1 MISTWLVRLAALLSI
16 IGLIFQW
23 PDKELTTRAMEVV
36 MLVIWLQM
44 EYSNYKSNKGDQ
56 E

>member
-36 MLVIWLQM
+36 MLVIWIQM
-44 EYSNYKSNKGDQ
+44 EYSGRRKSGNG